1 MWDQSHKIIHPKKPH
16 DYAIF
21 VTFAAFVGYA
31 LTLGMNAVAAHI
43 LPANSFGEF
52 SSAIAMVGIICT
64 CATLGMEKYALRLLP
79 EYMLAKDLKKV
90 KGYIFFGIAIC
101 TLVGIAISLGALFF
115 YDTFKSH
122 QQHLS
127 VLSQMLWFVPAIAIF
142 LFLLEIT
149 TTFGS
154 IVWSTAIYRIIFPF
168 FALGTMLALS
178 WISASPTISEAI
190 NLYGFSWVAA
200 LVLMTILLFLR
211 APNGIFDSPF
221 SFAPKQWLT
230 EGFEYLGFS
239 LLMTIFSQA
248 AILTI
253 EIVSGDRGSVG
264 LIAAAMQISMLIIIV
279 QTATIRVFAP
289 KLANLITKNDTKGQQ
304 QLMRQRLR
312 YMLTFGIVFLSAVLL
327 FGREMLQIFGSGFDV
342 AYPTLVVLTIGNVI
356 NTIFGF
362 APTYL
367 QFHEAH
373 ATTLRI
379 ATGGTVLGVVAMALA
394 SAYGSYLDVAYAYSG
409 SAIVM
414 YSTFQI
420 AAMAVSRK
428 VNAANS

>member
-1 MWDQSHKIIHPKKPH
+1 MWEQSHKSIHPQKAH

-79 EYMLAKDLKKV
+79 EYILAKDFKNV

-101 TLVGIAISLGALFF
+101 VLVGIAISLGALFF
-115 YDTFKSH
+115 YDRFKSH
-122 QQHLS
+122 QQNLS

-154 IVWSTAIYRIIFPF
+154 IVWSTTIYRIIFPF
-168 FALGTMLALS
+168 LALGTMLALP

-200 LVLMTILLFLR
+200 LVLMTILLFLS
-211 APNGIFDSPF
+211 APKGILHSSF

-289 KLANLITKNDTKGQQ
+289 KLANLITKKDTKGQQ
-304 QLMRQRLR
+304 QLMRRRLW
-312 YMLTFGIVFLSAVLL
+312 YMLVFGIVFLSAVLL

-342 AYPTLVVLTIGNVI
+342 AYPTLVVLTIGNII

-379 ATGGTVLGVVAMALA
+379 AAGGTVLGVVAMALA

-414 YSTFQI
+414 SSTFQI